1 MCELFAM
8 SSRMPTTVG
17 FSLESLARRGG
28 AEGPHRDG
36 WGVGYYS
43 GRDVL
48 LLREPVA
55 ASESELVQHIE
66 QYGPPSELVISHIRL
81 ATRGER
87 ALQNTQ
93 PFMRELGGRS
103 HLFAHNGELDGLA
116 RLQASGGRHFR
127 PIGDT
132 DSEAAFCLLLE
143 QLAPLWKGEGA
154 EPPALESRFDVVAEY
169 AVKLRACGIANFLY
183 ADGDVLYIHSDHRI
197 PPGSENIHPGLYT
210 LERGCAEAMP
220 DLSGSGVTLPLAR
233 QTLTLVA
240 SVPLTEERWQP
251 IGRGE
256 VLAVSGGAVLL
267 SRSTVGPDEADVSRS
282 ADRMSKLVR

>member
-8 SSRMPTTVG
+8 SSRRPTTVG
-17 FSLESLARRGG
+17 FSLESLARHGG

-66 QYGPPSELVISHIRL
+66 QHGPPSELVISHIRL
-81 ATRGER
+81 ATHGER

-103 HLFAHNGELDGLA
+103 HLFAHNGELDSLVGP
-116 RLQASGGRHFR
+116 SGSAGGHFR

-132 DSEAAFCLLLE
+132 DSEAAFCLLLNE
-143 QLAPLWKGEGA
+143 LAPHWRDANA
-154 EPPALESRFDVVAEY
+154 ETPSLERRFDVVAEF
-169 AVKLRACGIANFLY
+169 ATRLRSLGIANFLY
-183 ADGDVLYIHSDHRI
+183 ADGDALFAHADHRI
-197 PPGSENIHPGLYT
+197 PPGSEEIHPGLYT
-210 LERGCAEAMP
+210 LERGCAEEVP
-220 DLSGSGVTLPLAR
+220 DLSGSGVTLAMAQ
-233 QTLTLVA
+233 QTLTLAA
-240 SVPLTEERWQP
+240 SVPLTDERWQP
-251 IGRGE
+251 MPRGE
-256 VLAVSGGAVLL
+256 LLAIAGGTVLL
-267 SRSTVGPDEADVSRS
+267 NRSTVRPDEPVASRP
-282 ADRMSKLVR
+282 AG

>member
-17 FSLESLARRGG
+17 FSLEVLARHGG

-48 LLREPVA
+48 LLREPAA

-66 QYGPPSELVISHIRL
+66 QHGPPSELVISHIRL
-81 ATRGER
+81 ATHGKR

-103 HLFAHNGELDGLA
+103 HLFAHNGELDGLMG
-116 RLQASGGRHFR
+116 LQGDGSKRFR

-132 DSEAAFCLLLE
+132 DSEAAFCLLLNE
-143 QLAPLWKGEGA
+143 LAPLWQEA
-154 EPPALESRFDVVAEY
+154 NVDLPAIERRFDVVADY
-169 AVKLRACGIANFLY
+169 AARLRTLGIANFLY
-183 ADGDVLYIHSDHRI
+183 ADGDTLFVHADHRV
-197 PPGSENIHPGLYT
+197 PPGSEEIHPGLYT
-210 LERGCAEAMP
+210 LERGCPEAVP
-220 DLSGSGVTLPLAR
+220 DLSGSGVTLTMAQ

-240 SVPLTEERWQP
+240 SVPLTEEMWQP
-251 IGRGE
+251 MARGK
-256 VLAVSGGAVLL
+256 VLAIAGGAVL
-267 SRSTVGPDEADVSRS
+267 RSRS
-282 ADRMSKLVR
+282 AGGPGEPSASRSAG

>member
-17 FSLESLARRGG
+17 FSLEELARHGG
-28 AEGPHRDG
+28 ADGPHRDG

-66 QYGPPSELVISHIRL
+66 QHGPPSELVISHIRL
-81 ATRGER
+81 ATHGER

-103 HLFAHNGELDGLA
+103 HLFAHNGELDSLAGL
-116 RLQASGGRHFR
+116 SGEGGGHFR

-132 DSEAAFCLLLE
+132 DSEAAFCLLLNE
-143 QLAPLWKGEGA
+143 LAPLWKEAGVD
-154 EPPALESRFDVVAEY
+154 PPLLERRFDVVAEF
-169 AVKLRACGIANFLY
+169 AVGLRCLGISNFLY
-183 ADGDVLYIHSDHRI
+183 ADGDTLFAHSDHRI
-197 PPGSENIHPGLYT
+197 PPGSEEIHPGLYT
-210 LERGCAEAMP
+210 LERGCPEAVP
-220 DLSGSGVTLPLAR
+220 DLSGSGVTLTMAE
-233 QTLTLVA
+233 QTLTLAA
-240 SVPLTEERWQP
+240 SVPLTEEKWQP
-251 IGRGE
+251 MARGE
-256 VLAVSGGAVLL
+256 LLAIAGGAVLL
-267 SRSTVGPDEADVSRS
+267 SRSTVGPDEPAVSTMRLS
-282 ADRMSKLVR
+282 V